1 MQSTL
6 ASVPGDK
13 AAYEA
18 RVFSFEGESLK
29 SPRGARTDSRLWG
42 QKALWIGLAEDGEQ
56 SREDLLT
63 TDRSI
68 YYLETIAN
76 MP

>member
-13 AAYEA
+13 SAYEA

-29 SPRGARTDSRLWG
+29 SPGRARTDSRLRG
-42 QKALWIGLAEDGEQ
+42 QKALWIGLARDGEQ